1 MSTVESSP
9 SNDGTPSELVTDS
22 QQSTPSSTV
31 GRFRYDVQTD
41 TWWWSPEMY
50 AIHGLPADESTITTS
65 LILSHKHA
73 DDRADSEATFRRAVE
88 VGGAF
93 NQPHRIVTVD
103 GVVRQVIAVGEGIA
117 LDGQV
122 IALHGYMAD
131 VTDTLERQV
140 QTDAWQEASRLIDQR
155 AVIERAKGAL
165 MVRYGLDADAAFELL
180 KSWSSTSN
188 EKLRD
193 IARHVIDDL

>member
-9 SNDGTPSELVTDS
+9 PNDGTPTELVTEP
-22 QQSTPSSTV
+22 QQSAPSSTV
-31 GRFRYDVQTD
+31 GRYRYDVQTD

-50 AIHGLPADESTITTS
+50 AIHGLPADESTVTTS
-65 LILSHKHA
+65 LILSLKHP
-73 DDRADSEATFRRAVE
+73 DDRADSEATFRHAVV

-103 GVVRQVIAVGEGIA
+103 GVVRQVISVGEGIA
-117 LDGQV
+117 MDSRV

-131 VTDTLERQV
+131 VTDSLERQV

-188 EKLRD
+188 QKLRD